1 VAGEDAGSTT
11 GWPFH
16 RGQKE
21 VPHGESNA
29 MQPWFLRLLA
39 LPEERVVLFFGAVV

>member
-1 VAGEDAGSTT
+1 MAGEDAGSTT
-11 GWPFH
+11 GWRFY

-21 VPHGESNA
+21 VPNGESNA

-39 LPEERVVLFFGAVV
+39 LSEERVVLFLGAAV